1 MKRLIALSAATAI
14 ALAAAACTPR
24 SSTTGADA
32 ASYFSAFV
40 DTTVSP
46 REDFFQYATGKWQHE
61 NPIPPSERSW
71 GIGHLIREEAYQRII
86 ALSEE
91 AAKATGSKRDANTQ
105 KIGDFWAAGMDSAAV
120 DAQGFSPLADE
131 FARIENAANRQ
142 ELLEV
147 MSHVQYIGGGPL
159 CALYV
164 FQDEKNSERNVLHL
178 YQGGIGLP
186 DRDYYFDTDERSK
199 MLRREY
205 VNHVKNM
212 FVLMGDDSV
221 RARAEAELVMKIET
235 ELAGASRKLADLRD
249 PHANYNPMAVS
260 GLSKLSASV
269 EWPAF
274 LEAGGITGIDTVIV
288 GQPEFFR
295 QVEKSL
301 RAHDLEAWKA
311 YARWHLADTFAGNA
325 GGAIEDENFHFYG
338 TILNGTT
345 EQRPRWKRVLDREER
360 YLGDALGQLYVARYF
375 SPETKARYERLT
387 DEIFAAFRDR
397 VAKLDWMSEET
408 KKRALVKLAAVDKKV
423 GYPDHWRDYSSY
435 TVDRESY
442 LGNCKRGNAWLSDYD
457 IAKLH
462 KPVDRTEWHMTP
474 QTWNAYYNPSN
485 NEIVLPAAIFLLP
498 GIADED
504 LDDAIVYAYAGG
516 STIGH
521 EITHGFD
528 DDGRQFDEKGNLV
541 SWWTDEDERE
551 FKQRTAKIVKQFD
564 DYVVLD
570 SLHVNGRATAGE
582 NIADLGGLL
591 LGWEAFQKT
600 EQYQKGES
608 LGGYT
613 PTQRYF
619 LGWAVGWTNQLRP
632 ENLAVRVKS
641 DVHAP
646 SFLRVNGPVAN
657 MPEFQQAF
665 DVQPGDGMYR
675 SEQERV
681 QIW

>member
-1 MKRLIALSAATAI
+1 
-14 ALAAAACTPR
+14 
-24 SSTTGADA
+24 
-32 ASYFSAFV
+32 
-40 DTTVSP
+40 
-46 REDFFQYATGKWQHE
+46 
-61 NPIPPSERSW
+61 
-71 GIGHLIREEAYQRII
+71 
-86 ALSEE
+86 
-91 AAKATGSKRDANTQ
+91 
-105 KIGDFWAAGMDSAAV
+105 
-120 DAQGFSPLADE
+120 
-131 FARIENAANRQ
+131 
-142 ELLEV
+142 
-147 MSHVQYIGGGPL
+147 
-159 CALYV
+159 
-164 FQDEKNSERNVLHL
+164 
-178 YQGGIGLP
+178 
-186 DRDYYFDTDERSK
+186 
-199 MLRREY
+199 
-205 VNHVKNM
+205 M

-485 NEIVLPAAIFLLP
+485 NEIVLPAAVFLLP

-551 FKQRTAKIVKQFD
+551 FEQRSSKIVQQFD

-591 LGWEAFQKT
+591 LGWEAFKKT
-600 EQYQKGES
+600 EQYRKGES